1 MPKVR
6 LKEQIANYRNT
17 QTHLWTAM
25 MVTISGSLA
34 LLQFFNTTLNKILST
49 SGFILF
55 FVLFNFYLNLDEI
68 VKNLTEKLEDLK

>member
-25 MVTISGSLA
+25 MVTISGSFA
-34 LLQFFNTTLNKILST
+34 LLQFFNTTLNKILSIL
-49 SGFILF
+49 GFIIF
-55 FVLFNFYLNLDEI
+55 FLLLNFYLNLNELVI
-68 VKNLTEKLEDLK
+68 KLTKKLED